1 MTLENAE
8 FLLFEKINYETH
20 CFRKKFGNV
29 AFPVGRVRFYEIMCR
44 MKLPRKRISRSSE
57 VSQITL
63 DAKVF

>member
-1 MTLENAE
+1 M
-8 FLLFEKINYETH
+8 NYETH